1 MPMPPPHL
9 AHHPTFAIP
18 ASLPTTAATEIVPPT
33 CRFPQCPRTT
43 PLPPHPK
50 SPRSLRVHHAPRTL
64 ATPSHRLEN
73 LKYGQG
79 APVLWNTGT
88 TGVGADKDRDR
99 GKGKKEDKKIPNVR
113 VYTTWE
119 YESKDFRVGI
129 KKPRGQ
135 PAVQQQQ
142 PQPGR
147 RSSRAV
153 G

>member
-1 MPMPPPHL
+1 MYAASASMPTP
-9 AHHPTFAIP
+9 
-18 ASLPTTAATEIVPPT
+18 
-33 CRFPQCPRTT
+33 PRTWPIKSRPRHAASPPIPT
-43 PLPPHPK
+43 HRTIAGPSQIAPLVG
-50 SPRSLRVHHAPRTL
+50 SQGSRVPEL
-64 ATPSHRLEN
+64 ARHGLEN

-88 TGVGADKDRDR
+88 TGVGADGDRDG
-99 GKGKKEDKKIPNVR
+99 GKGKKEDKKIPDAR
-113 VYTTWE
+113 VYATWE
-119 YESKDFRVGI
+119 YESKDFCVGI